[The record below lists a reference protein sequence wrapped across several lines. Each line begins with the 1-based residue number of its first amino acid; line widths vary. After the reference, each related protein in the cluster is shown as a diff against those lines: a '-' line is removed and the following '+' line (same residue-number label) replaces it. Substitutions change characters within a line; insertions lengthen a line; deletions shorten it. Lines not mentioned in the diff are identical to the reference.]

1 MELLSSRKRI
11 LVLDKNSRMSSVVD
25 EIMFYGD
32 FDVCTIYDPLDV
44 ANRAKTLKPNLI
56 LLDYL
61 LLDDDCVLICQD
73 LKDDEGLKD
82 VPVIVITAYRSKKV
96 LSNAYKCE
104 ALFVKPL
111 DMNVL
116 ASRINYLMAS

>member
-1 MELLSSRKRI
+1 MDLLSSRKRI
-11 LVLDKNSRMSSVVD
+11 LVLDKNSRIASVVD

-44 ANRAKTLKPNLI
+44 ANRAKALKPDLI

-61 LLDDDCVLICQD
+61 LLDDDCVLVCQD

-82 VPVIVITAYRSKKV
+82 VPVIVITAYRSKKAMA
-96 LSNAYKCE
+96 NAYKCE

-111 DMNVL
+111 DMTIL
-116 ASRINYLMAS
+116 ASTINYLMAS